1 MDETLNIIL
10 DSEQIIFKKTTKL
23 QRTIQKILNK
33 FNKEEEIVETK
44 TKKKNKHIVEELF
57 GYEYNT
63 IMTEHNDKKIQK
75 AKRKKRRR

>member
-10 DSEQIIFKKTTKL
+10 DSEQIIFKKTTRL
-23 QRTIQKILNK
+23 QRAIQKILNK
-33 FNKEEEIVETK
+33 FNKEEEIIETK
-44 TKKKNKHIVEELF
+44 PKKKNKHVVEELF

>member
-23 QRTIQKILNK
+23 QRAIQKILNK
-33 FNKEEEIVETK
+33 FNKEEEIIETK
-44 TKKKNKHIVEELF
+44 PKNKHVVEELF

>member
-33 FNKEEEIVETK
+33 FNKEDIVETK
-44 TKKKNKHIVEELF
+44 PKNKHVVEELF

>member
-10 DSEQIIFKKTTKL
+10 DSEQIIFKKTTRL
-23 QRTIQKILNK
+23 QRAIQKILNK
-33 FNKEEEIVETK
+33 FNKEEAIVETK
-44 TKKKNKHIVEELF
+44 SKNKHVVEELF

>member
-33 FNKEEEIVETK
+33 LKYINLYVFN
-44 TKKKNKHIVEELF
+44 
-57 GYEYNT
+57 
-63 IMTEHNDKKIQK
+63 KIQK
-75 AKRKKRRR
+75 LQKFYLKVTYGHLL

>member
-10 DSEQIIFKKTTKL
+10 DSEQIIFKKTTRL

-33 FNKEEEIVETK
+33 FNKEDIVETK
-44 TKKKNKHIVEELF
+44 PKKKNKHVVEELF